1 MAKSIKLNS
10 NTYIDSSSVS
20 HNRQKLSDVL
30 NKVLGVVLYENYDG
44 SNGTITLNDSVSNYK
59 FIEIFYK
66 SNDSAYSSVRVDT
79 PNGKRV
85 SLQAFWSVDN
95 VLYGKIKQVLID
107 NNKINNLAFQQVV
120 IDNGVSPATS
130 LSNFIY
136 ITKVIGYK

>member
-1 MAKSIKLNS
+1 MSKRFKYKDNNYL
-10 NTYIDSSSVS
+10 DSTGIV
-20 HNRQKLSDVL
+20 H
-30 NKVLGVVLYENYDG
+30 NKVLLNEVLGKVLYENNNG
-44 SNGTITLNDSVSNYK
+44 SNETITLNDSASNYK

-66 SNDSAYSSVRVDT
+66 SNDNAYSSVRVDT

-95 VLYGKIKQVLID
+95 YCYGKIKQVSID
-107 NNKINNLAFQQVV
+107 NNKINNLAAQQLV
-120 IDNGVSPATS
+120 IASGVSPTIS

>member
-1 MAKSIKLNS
+1 MSKRFKYKDNNYLDSTGIVHNKALLNE
-10 NTYIDSSSVS
+10 
-20 HNRQKLSDVL
+20 
-30 NKVLGVVLYENYDG
+30 VLGKVLYENNNG
-44 SNGTITLNDSVSNYK
+44 SNETITLNDSASNYK

-95 VLYGKIKQVLID
+95 YCYGKIKQVSID
-107 NNKINNLAFQQVV
+107 NNKINNLAAQQLV
-120 IDNGVSPATS
+120 IVSGASPTIS
-130 LSNFIY
+130 LSNYIY

>member
-1 MAKSIKLNS
+1 MSKRFKYKDNNYL
-10 NTYIDSSSVS
+10 DSTGIV
-20 HNRQKLSDVL
+20 H
-30 NKVLGVVLYENYDG
+30 NKVLLNEVLGKVLYENNNG
-44 SNGTITLNDSVSNYK
+44 SNETITLNDSVSNYK

-95 VLYGKIKQVLID
+95 YCYGKIKQVSID
-107 NNKINNLAFQQVV
+107 NNKINNLAAQQLV
-120 IDNGVSPATS
+120 IGSGVSPTIS

>member
-1 MAKSIKLNS
+1 MAKSIKLS
-10 NTYIDSSSVS
+10 NETFIDTSSIV
-20 HNRQKLSDVL
+20 H
-30 NKVLGVVLYENYDG
+30 NKVLLNEVLGKVLYENNNG
-44 SNGTITLNDSVSNYK
+44 SNENITLNDSVSNYK

-66 SNDSAYSSVRVDT
+66 SNDNAYSSVRVDT

-95 VLYGKIKQVLID
+95 YCYGKIKQVSIS
-107 NNKINNLAFQQVV
+107 NNKINNLAFQQLV
-120 IDNGVSPATS
+120 IPSGASPTIS

>member
-1 MAKSIKLNS
+1 MAKSIKLS
-10 NTYIDSSSVS
+10 NETFIDTSSIVY
-20 HNRQKLSDVL
+20 NKIPL
-30 NKVLGVVLYENYDG
+30 NEILGVVLYENNNG
-44 SNGTITLNDSVSNYK
+44 SNETITLNDSVSNYK

-66 SNDSAYSSVRVDT
+66 SNDDAYSSVRVYT

-95 VLYGKIKQVLID
+95 YCYGKIKQVSIS
-107 NNKINNLAFQQVV
+107 NNKINNLSAQQLV
-120 IDNGVSPATS
+120 IGSGVSPTIS

>member
-1 MAKSIKLNS
+1 MSKSFKYKDNNYL
-10 NTYIDSSSVS
+10 DSTGIV
-20 HNRQKLSDVL
+20 H
-30 NKVLGVVLYENYDG
+30 NKVLLNEVLGKVLYENYNG
-44 SNGTITLNDSVSNYK
+44 SNETITLNDSVSNYK

-95 VLYGKIKQVLID
+95 YCYGKIKQVSID
-107 NNKINNLAFQQVV
+107 NNKINNLSFQQLV
-120 IDNGVSPATS
+120 IPSGASPTIS

>member
-1 MAKSIKLNS
+1 MAKSIKLKNE
-10 NTYIDSSSVS
+10 TFIDTSSIVY
-20 HNRQKLSDVL
+20 NKIPL
-30 NKVLGVVLYENYDG
+30 NEILGVVLYENNNG
-44 SNGTITLNDSVSNYK
+44 SNETITLNDSVSNYK

-66 SNDSAYSSVRVDT
+66 SNDDAYSSVRVYT

-95 VLYGKIKQVLID
+95 YCYGKIKQVSIS
-107 NNKINNLAFQQVV
+107 NNKINNLSAQQLV
-120 IDNGVSPATS
+120 IGSGVSPTIS

>member
-1 MAKSIKLNS
+1 MSKRFKYKDNNYL
-10 NTYIDSSSVS
+10 DSTGIV
-20 HNRQKLSDVL
+20 H
-30 NKVLGVVLYENYDG
+30 NKVLLNEVLGKVLYENNNG
-44 SNGTITLNDSVSNYK
+44 SNETITLNDSASNYK

-66 SNDSAYSSVRVDT
+66 SNDNAYSSVRVDT

-95 VLYGKIKQVLID
+95 YCYGKIKQVLID
-107 NNKINNLAFQQVV
+107 NNKINNLAFQQLV
-120 IDNGVSPATS
+120 IPNGVSPTIS